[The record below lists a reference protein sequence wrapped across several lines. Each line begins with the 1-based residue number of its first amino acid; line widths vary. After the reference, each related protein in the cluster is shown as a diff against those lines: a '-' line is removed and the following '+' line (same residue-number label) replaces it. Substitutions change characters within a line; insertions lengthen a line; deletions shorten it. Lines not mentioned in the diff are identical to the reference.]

1 MTMIEEAPRPEW
13 AEINARQSF
22 NIGEQVKDLR
32 RMVQE
37 EIDSRA
43 EVERFVDASREREH
57 RLRKAIAA
65 LEGVPLGAG
74 GRPKVVK
81 TTPAV
86 KARPKTPQV
95 VSQDA
100 ADEILAAAKALLADR
115 AERTFTRTE
124 IREAVPGRSRET
136 VRRGLVLLREQ
147 QRIRLAGKQGAGA
160 TAKSLY
166 ALMPDVA

>member
-43 EVERFVDASREREH
+43 EVERFVDASRERER
-57 RLRKAIAA
+57 RLVKAIAA
-65 LEGVPLGAG
+65 LEGVPLGAC
-74 GRPKVVK
+74 GRPKAK
-81 TTPAV
+81 ALPAV

-100 ADEILAAAKALLADR
+100 ADE
-115 AERTFTRTE
+115 
-124 IREAVPGRSRET
+124 
-136 VRRGLVLLREQ
+136 
-147 QRIRLAGKQGAGA
+147 
-160 TAKSLY
+160 
-166 ALMPDVA
+166 

>member
-1 MTMIEEAPRPEW
+1 
-13 AEINARQSF
+13 
-22 NIGEQVKDLR
+22 
-32 RMVQE
+32 MVQE

-43 EVERFVDASREREH
+43 EVERFVDASRERER
-57 RLRKAIAA
+57 RLVKAIAA

-74 GRPKVVK
+74 GRPKKVVK

-86 KARPKTPQV
+86 KAGPKTPQV

-115 AERTFTRTE
+115 AEQTFTRTE

-147 QRIRLAGKQGAGA
+147 QRIRLAGKQGAGP

>member
-1 MTMIEEAPRPEW
+1 MNTVEEAPRPEW

-43 EVERFVDASREREH
+43 EVERFVDASRERER
-57 RLRKAIAA
+57 RLVKAIAA

-74 GRPKVVK
+74 GRPKAK
-81 TTPAV
+81 ALPAV

-115 AERTFTRTE
+115 AEQTFTRTE

-147 QRIRLAGKQGAGA
+147 QRIRLAGKQGAGP

>member
-74 GRPKVVK
+74 GRPK
-81 TTPAV
+81 
-86 KARPKTPQV
+86 AR
-95 VSQDA
+95 
-100 ADEILAAAKALLADR
+100 
-115 AERTFTRTE
+115 
-124 IREAVPGRSRET
+124 RS
-136 VRRGLVLLREQ
+136 
-147 QRIRLAGKQGAGA
+147 GAGWCCCA
-160 TAKSLY
+160 SSSASAWQASRARVRPRRASTH
-166 ALMPDVA
+166 